1 MQRLLFTALACLIS
15 VSVFCQNEYSL
26 SFDGIDDWV
35 YVPDDN
41 SFDLSGQD
49 FTIELYYKTPGSTN
63 TSTVAIITDYI
74 NNASSYFYIK
84 LNPDNQVQFALNED
98 YYLWLI

>member
-1 MQRLLFTALACLIS
+1 M
-15 VSVFCQNEYSL
+15 
-26 SFDGIDDWV
+26 GIRS
-35 YVPDDN
+35 DDN

-63 TSTVAIITDYI
+63 TSTIAIITDYI

-84 LNPDNQVQFALNED
+84 LNPDNQVQFALNEGGSSSCSVISGSQIGD
-98 YYLWLI
+98 NQWHHCDN

>member
-1 MQRLLFTALACLIS
+1 MRLFIAALACVFS
-15 VSVFCQNEYSL
+15 VSLLCQNEYSL

-63 TSTVAIITDYI
+63 TSTIAIITDYI
-74 NNASSYFYIK
+74 NFYHQCFYSDK
-84 LNPDNQVQFALNED
+84 L
-98 YYLWLI
+98 